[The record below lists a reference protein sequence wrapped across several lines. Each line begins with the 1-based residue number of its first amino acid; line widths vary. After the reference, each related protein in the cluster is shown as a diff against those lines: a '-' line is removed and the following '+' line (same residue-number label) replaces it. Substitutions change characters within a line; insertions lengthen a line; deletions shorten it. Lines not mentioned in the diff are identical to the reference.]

1 MEHKKLMK
9 EAARYKKWFEGYTLN
24 PFAYDING
32 RKYHYVLYH
41 GNKTSD
47 FKGYAIISLDGG
59 PKSEYREAIFPLK
72 MMSAAS
78 ANIFEVVGP
87 RSKVLPE
94 YFKGVIDTVE
104 TYFSDDPTM
113 REGNQLLKEIMDL
126 QVRFNSIYHEYE
138 SYYDHHIL
146 VKREIT
152 DQDIDD
158 TFTVLAKLDLL
169 QFKQGL
175 MLEKLDN
182 QFSDFFQKIMKER
195 KVLSN
200 QSRQFIKGMQSSKDS
215 LEQGLAGFTYERDIM
230 HLPEAEQ
237 IEKKKEYMIK
247 AAEKFIQDR
256 EKHLRGPAAL

>member
-9 EAARYKKWFEGYTLN
+9 EAARYKKWFERYSLN

-32 RKYHYVLYH
+32 RKYHYVIYH
-41 GNKTSD
+41 GSKTSD

-72 MMSAAS
+72 LMSAAGH
-78 ANIFEVVGP
+78 NIFNLAGP

-169 QFKQGL
+169 QFRQGL
-175 MLEKLDN
+175 ILEKLDN
-182 QFSDFFQKIMKER
+182 QFSEFFQKIMKEK
-195 KVLSN
+195 KVFSTE
-200 QSRQFIKGMQSSKDS
+200 SRQFIKGMQSGKDS
-215 LEQGLAGFTYERDIM
+215 FEQGMAEFTYERDIM
-230 HLPEAEQ
+230 HLSEEEQ
-237 IEKKKEYMIK
+237 IEIKKERIIK
-247 AAEKFIQDR
+247 NAEKLIQDR
-256 EKHLRGPAAL
+256 EKLLRGPAAL